1 MNHFMVLL
9 AVIATQFAQLS
20 ITQSSGEK
28 RGKCQKLAKKP
39 SLLTLHMQLYN
50 MLIFQFPD
58 WAIFDAVYSR
68 YRWMERNTFIF
79 THSKCVLLSTD
90 E

>member
-1 MNHFMVLL
+1 MLYRKSRIRTLYSRNYESFYGVTSRNCHAICSTINH
-9 AVIATQFAQLS
+9 
-20 ITQSSGEK
+20 SGEK

-68 YRWMERNTFIF
+68 YR
-79 THSKCVLLSTD
+79 
-90 E
+90 

>member
-20 ITQSSGEK
+20 ITHSSGEK

-68 YRWMERNTFIF
+68 YR
-79 THSKCVLLSTD
+79 
-90 E
+90 